1 MVFDNL
7 LVGYHGELK
16 VSLFIIQG
24 FIRVVVKI
32 NPKRCH
38 YFDNYPYRDYTTPK
52 RLKVT
57 YSTSRILR
65 EPYYSR

>member
-24 FIRVVVKI
+24 LYGWLSKLTQKGAII
-32 NPKRCH
+32 L
-38 YFDNYPYRDYTTPK
+38 TT
-52 RLKVT
+52 T
-57 YSTSRILR
+57 HIGIIL
-65 EPYYSR
+65 PQKG